1 MPGRRIASL
10 AGHSFFTFFPYT
22 CPNHSCPD
30 FSRRRNISGINQ
42 YQQGFTL
49 PIETQYM
56 EINIYFWIVFNAFVL
71 VMLALDL
78 FVFHRKAHEVKMKE
92 SILWTIFWIALSLLF
107 NVFVYYEMGEGPALE
122 FLTAYLIE
130 KSLSVDNLFV
140 FLLIFNYFQVPMQY
154 QHKIL
159 FWGIL
164 GALVL
169 RAIFI
174 LVGVALLEK
183 FHFITYLLGAFL
195 VFTGIKMAR
204 TKQETIDPKANPV
217 VKFISRYI
225 PVTNM
230 LVGGKFFVRQDKTIF
245 ATPLFIVL
253 IMVETTDVVF
263 AADSIPAILAI
274 SQDTFIVYTSNV
286 FALLG
291 MRALYFALAGIMK
304 MFHYLHFGLSLILV
318 FIGGK
323 LLAASFIEINM
334 LWALA
339 VVATILGGSIVLSL
353 LFPKKEAGLPAIQP
367 ENKPPQ

>member
-1 MPGRRIASL
+1 
-10 AGHSFFTFFPYT
+10 
-22 CPNHSCPD
+22 
-30 FSRRRNISGINQ
+30 
-42 YQQGFTL
+42 
-49 PIETQYM
+49 M

-71 VMLALDL
+71 LMLGLDL

-92 SILWTIFWIALSLLF
+92 SILWTLFWIGLSLVF
-107 NVFVYYEMGEGPALE
+107 NLLVYWELGEDRALE

-140 FLLIFNYFQVPMQY
+140 FLMIFNYFHVPLQY

-164 GALVL
+164 GALVM

-174 LVGVALLEK
+174 LVGVALLET

-195 VFTGIKMAR
+195 IFTGIKMAT
-204 TKQETIDPKANPV
+204 TKQETIDPKANPI

-230 LVGGKFFVRQDKTIF
+230 LVDGKFFVRKDKTIF

-291 MRALYFALAGIMK
+291 LRALYFALAGIMQ

-323 LLAASFIEINM
+323 LLAANFFEIDM
-334 LWALA
+334 VWALLI
-339 VVATILGGSIVLSL
+339 VAAILAGSIILSL
-353 LFPKKEAGLPAIQP
+353 VFPKREQDLPA
-367 ENKPPQ
+367 PPSDIT

>member
-1 MPGRRIASL
+1 MK
-10 AGHSFFTFFPYT
+10 
-22 CPNHSCPD
+22 
-30 FSRRRNISGINQ
+30 
-42 YQQGFTL
+42 
-49 PIETQYM
+49 
-56 EINIYFWIVFNAFVL
+56 INIYFWIVFNAFVL
-71 VMLALDL
+71 LMLGLDL

-92 SILWTIFWIALSLLF
+92 SILWTLFWIGLSLVF
-107 NVFVYYEMGEGPALE
+107 NLLVYWELGEERALE

-140 FLLIFNYFQVPMQY
+140 FLMIFNYFHVPLQY

-164 GALVL
+164 GALVM

-195 VFTGIKMAR
+195 IFTGIKMAT
-204 TKQETIDPKANPV
+204 TKQETIDPKANPI

-230 LVGGKFFVRQDKTIF
+230 LVDGKFFVRKDKTIF

-291 MRALYFALAGIMK
+291 LRALYFALAGIMQ

-323 LLAASFIEINM
+323 LLAANFFEIDM
-334 LWALA
+334 VWALLI
-339 VVATILGGSIVLSL
+339 VAAILAGSIILSL
-353 LFPKKEAGLPAIQP
+353 VFPKKEPDLPA
-367 ENKPPQ
+367 PPSDIT